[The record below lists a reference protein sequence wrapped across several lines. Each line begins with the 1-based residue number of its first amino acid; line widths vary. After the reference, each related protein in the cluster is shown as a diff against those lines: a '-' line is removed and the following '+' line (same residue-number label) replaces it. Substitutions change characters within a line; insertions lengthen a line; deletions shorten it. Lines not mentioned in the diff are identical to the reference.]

1 MATSLDISESP
12 VSDSDL
18 DLFKDFDISQ
28 WRFGNGEQSESEL
41 ECYLK
46 SPLMVLQGKEVNK
59 LFDVLEWWK
68 VNKAE
73 YPTLFCIAV
82 DLFAIPGMSVEVE
95 RIFSGCVPLFIPCLM
110 IV

>member
-1 MATSLDISESP
+1 M
-12 VSDSDL
+12 
-18 DLFKDFDISQ
+18 
-28 WRFGNGEQSESEL
+28 
-41 ECYLK
+41 
-46 SPLMVLQGKEVNK
+46 NK

-73 YPTLFCIAV
+73 YLTLFCIAV